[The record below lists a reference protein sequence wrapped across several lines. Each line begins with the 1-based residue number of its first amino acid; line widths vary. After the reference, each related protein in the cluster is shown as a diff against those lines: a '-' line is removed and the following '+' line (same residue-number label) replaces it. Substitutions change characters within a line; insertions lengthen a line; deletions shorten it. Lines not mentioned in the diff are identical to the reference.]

1 MASDVFSV
9 ESFKKDPQTRK
20 SVIKHSQ
27 VKPTLQLATILFD
40 WACMISAMCLA
51 IAFPPFYLFAVI
63 IIAARQHALLVIMHE
78 GTHFRIFKN
87 TKINDFV
94 SDVFAAYPIFF
105 STMDYRNGHLPHHR
119 HTNTDQDPDWVRKI
133 ALPEWQF
140 PQSKSTIAKT
150 LARQIGIGGVEW
162 LVAMTRST
170 KDKRKVVYWAA
181 VLGLVA
187 AFGVWK
193 EFLLFWMV
201 PIMTFFPLF
210 QRIRSIA
217 EHFGLKRSHEMNS
230 TRNILAHPVETFFF
244 SPHNVNYHLAHH
256 MYPSVPYYNLK
267 SLHEDFCKHPVYRD
281 LAHNNS
287 SFFISANSV
296 WRDLQATYE
305 VGGVESKKTA
315 SITIN
320 EIPTEA
326 AS

>member
-27 VKPTLQLATILFD
+27 VSSIRQLGTIFLD
-40 WACMISAMCLA
+40 WACILSCAYLAM
-51 IAFPPFYLFAVI
+51 AFPPFYLFAVI
-63 IIAARQHALLVIMHE
+63 IIAAKQHALLVIMHE
-78 GTHFRIFKN
+78 GAHFRIFKN
-87 TKINDFV
+87 TKLNDFV
-94 SDVFAAYPIFF
+94 SDAFASYPILF
-105 STMDYRNGHLPHHR
+105 STLDYRNGHLPHHR
-119 HTNTDQDPDWVRKI
+119 YTNTDQDPDWVRK
-133 ALPEWQF
+133 ASHPEWQF
-140 PQSKSTIAKT
+140 PQSKLSIAKT
-150 LARQIGIGGVEW
+150 LGRQIGMGGVEW
-162 LVAMTRST
+162 VVAMVRTT
-170 KDKRKVVYWAA
+170 TEWRKAAYWVA
-181 VLGLVA
+181 VLGLVS

-201 PIMTFFPLF
+201 PLMTFFPLF

-217 EHFGLKRSHEMNS
+217 EHFGLKRSHELNS

-256 MYPSVPYYNLK
+256 MFPSVPYYNLK

-287 SFFISANSV
+287 SFFITENSV
-296 WRDLQATYE
+296 WRDLQTAHG
-305 VGGVESKKTA
+305 VGEVES
-315 SITIN
+315 ITSSL
-320 EIPTEA
+320 TEA